1 MQAYYVIHPGV
12 QKSEISP
19 EIYGNFAEHLASC
32 VYGGVY
38 VGEDSHIPNINGM
51 RCDVV
56 EALKKIHLPVL
67 RWPGGCFASDY
78 HWRDGIGPKAGRK
91 RQLNNCWGKVAE
103 DNSFGTHEFMEL
115 CRQIGCKPYINGN
128 LESGTVAEM
137 QEWIEY
143 MTLDG
148 DATMANLRKANGQ
161 EKPWEVP
168 YFCMGNENWGYGG
181 NMTAQQYAFEYR
193 KYQSFVR
200 NYGENKIYKIA
211 VGPGCAYKEPILD
224 WTRTVMEIA
233 GKFMDGLSIHF
244 YAIPADVWEPKG
256 SATDFTV
263 EEWYHTLMKA
273 SYMDEL
279 IDRTIKVMDEYDA
292 GQRVG
297 LIVDEWGAWYDV
309 EPGTHPDFHFQQ
321 NSMRDAM
328 IAGLTLNI
336 FNKYSSRVKMANIA
350 QLANVMQAVVFT
362 GDDQLV
368 LTPTYHVFDL
378 YKEHMGATLVDSRV
392 FCPQAG
398 TKKSTVEQIS
408 ESASV
413 DAAGWIHSTVCN
425 LSCSDTAEMTMEV
438 LEEQIGHVEGTILA
452 GAMNSHNTFEN
463 PDEVHCKP
471 FEDFEIRTDGR
482 GSRVTFTMPPCSV
495 LKIKMK

>member
-1 MQAYYVIHPGV
+1 MQAYYVINPGE
-12 QKSEISP
+12 QKSVISP
-19 EIYGNFAEHLASC
+19 DIYGNFAEHLASC
-32 VYGGVY
+32 VYGGIY
-38 VGEDSHIPNINGM
+38 VGEDSDIPNVCGM
-51 RCDVV
+51 RTDVV
-56 EALKKIHLPVL
+56 EALRRIRLPVL

-128 LESGTVAEM
+128 LESGTVQEM

-148 DATMANLRKANGQ
+148 DATMPDQRKANGQ
-161 EKPWEVP
+161 EAPWKVP
-168 YFCMGNENWGYGG
+168 YFCLGNENWGYGG
-181 NMTAQQYAFEYR
+181 NMTAQQYALEYR

-200 NYGENKIYKIA
+200 NYGDNKIYKIA

-224 WTRTVMEIA
+224 WTRTVMSLA

-256 SATDFTV
+256 SATQFTV

-273 SYMDEL
+273 AYMDEL

-292 GQRVG
+292 DGRVG

-309 EPGTHPDFHFQQ
+309 EPDTHPDFHFQQ
-321 NSMRDAM
+321 NTMRDAM

-336 FNKYSSRVKMANIA
+336 FNKYSNRVKMANIA

-362 GDDQLV
+362 REAQMV

-378 YKEHMGATLVDSRV
+378 YKEHQGARLVDSRI
-392 FCPQAG
+392 FCGEAG
-398 TKKSTVEQIS
+398 TDQSRVAQIS

-413 DAAGWIHSTVCN
+413 DSEGRIHATLCN
-425 LSCSDTAEMTMEV
+425 LSCEDPAEVSMEV
-438 LEEQIGHVEGTILA
+438 LGRRVDRAEGTILE
-452 GAMNSHNTFEN
+452 GAMNSHNTFEQ
-463 PDEVHCKP
+463 PETVRCRP
-471 FEDFEIRTDGR
+471 FTAFDTRTDGD
-482 GSRVTFTMPPCSV
+482 GSRVTFTLPPCAV
-495 LKIKMK
+495 LRIQM